1 MGKINW
7 LRVVLG
13 GLLAGVVLNV
23 YDFVVNGTILA
34 AQWNAA
40 LQALG
45 KGQMGGSMVVWF
57 VVCDFLIGLW
67 ALWIYA
73 AIRPRFG
80 AGPKTAVIAGLTAWF
95 GLGLINTLSQL
106 PMGLFP
112 AGLYHWNLIG
122 TLVMGPVATIAGA
135 ALYQEA

>member
-7 LRVVLG
+7 GRVVVG

-23 YDFVVNGTILA
+23 YDFLINGWILS

-45 KGQMGGSMVVWF
+45 KGEMGSGMMVWF
-57 VVCDFLIGLW
+57 VACDFLIGLW
-67 ALWIYA
+67 VVWLYA

-80 AGPKTAVIAGLTAWF
+80 AGPKTALTAGLAAWF
-95 GLGLINTLSQL
+95 ALGLIVTLSQL

-112 AGLYHWNLIG
+112 ASLYYWNLIG
-122 TLVMGPVATIAGA
+122 WLVVGPLATVAGA

>member
-1 MGKINW
+1 
-7 LRVVLG
+7 VLG

-23 YDFVVNGTILA
+23 YDFIVNGWLLA

-45 KGQMGGSMVVWF
+45 KGPMGFNMIVWF
-57 VVCDFLIGLW
+57 VVCDLLLGLW
-67 ALWIYA
+67 LVWLYA

-80 AGPKTAVIAGLTAWF
+80 AGPKTALGAGLAAWF
-95 GLGLINTLSQL
+95 ALGFVVNVSQL
-106 PMGLFP
+106 PMGLYP
-112 AGLYHWNLIG
+112 ASITYWNMIG
-122 TLVMGPVATIAGA
+122 WLVAGPLATVAGA

>member
-7 LRVVLG
+7 GRVVLG

-23 YDFVVNGTILA
+23 CDFIVNGWLLA

-45 KGQMGGSMVVWF
+45 KGPMGGSMVVWL
-57 VVCDFLIGLW
+57 VVCDFLLGLW
-67 ALWIYA
+67 VVWLYA
-73 AIRPRFG
+73 AVRPRFG
-80 AGPKTAVIAGLTAWF
+80 AGPKTALFAGLAAWF
-95 GLGLINTLSQL
+95 ALGFVVNLSQL

-112 AGLYHWNLIG
+112 SNVTYWNMIGWLVAGPL
-122 TLVMGPVATIAGA
+122 ATVAGA
-135 ALYQEA
+135 SIYREA

>member
-7 LRVVLG
+7 GRVVLG
-13 GLLAGVVLNV
+13 GLLAGIVLNV
-23 YDFVVNGTILA
+23 FDFIVNGWLLS

-45 KGQMGGSMVVWF
+45 KSPMGFNVIVWF

-67 ALWIYA
+67 VLWLYA
-73 AIRPRFG
+73 AIRPRYG
-80 AGPKTAVIAGLTAWF
+80 AGPKTALCAGLAAWF
-95 GLGLINTLSQL
+95 ALAFVVNVSQL

-112 AGLYHWNLIG
+112 SSIMYWNMIGWLVAGPLAA
-122 TLVMGPVATIAGA
+122 VAGA
-135 ALYQEA
+135 SLYQEA